1 MAVDSFP
8 PSTDDSSRNGQR
20 SALPSMPAFPRI
32 KRFQPRKWSEMLMFT
47 LIVIFQKPFL
57 VHSMEIIKKYGDFP
71 VVVHVSRVK
80 EESLTH
86 RLSLKNSLSFS
97 KYLAETVTT
106 FIEEKMDF
114 LPDVITLV
122 ETSRS
127 ALERDHLERIL
138 KKAG

>member
-1 MAVDSFP
+1 
-8 PSTDDSSRNGQR
+8 
-20 SALPSMPAFPRI
+20 
-32 KRFQPRKWSEMLMFT
+32 MFT

-71 VVVHVSRVK
+71 VVVHVSRIK